1 MINIYSI
8 GGYAEAGKNMTAIAV
23 DNEAV
28 IIDMGFYL
36 PAIIDFEEGGGD
48 KRTLNRD
55 SLIKIGA
62 IPNDNVIKHIAKNV
76 KAIVLGHAHLDH
88 IGAVPILA
96 PHYGVPIIGTPY
108 TIEVLKSMTA
118 DDKVTIKNKL
128 KAVNPNSKVKVS
140 ENIEIEMIGI
150 THSTLQ
156 TAMVAVHTKEGT
168 VLYAN
173 DYKFDNHPVLG
184 KKSNTNR
191 LKELG
196 KENVKALVVDSLYSN
211 SDQKTPS
218 EKVAREMLKDV
229 MLGTENSE
237 NIIFATTF
245 ASHIARLTSL
255 VDFGKALNRKILI
268 LGRSMQKYI
277 KAAERLK
284 LADFSGTEIVSYASK
299 IRKRLKSISREE
311 RHRYLVICTGGQ
323 GEPSSVLNKM
333 LTNDIQFEFLS
344 GDHVIFSNR
353 IIPATP
359 NINNRKAIEEKLKKK
374 DVRIFKDIHVSG
386 HASRE
391 DIRDLITMTRPEHVI
406 PGHGQPSQY
415 KGIIELCADMGYD
428 IKNNVHVMH
437 DGHKI
442 DV

>member
-8 GGYAEAGKNMTAIAV
+8 GGYEESGRNMTAIEV
-23 DNEAV
+23 GDEAI

-55 SLIKIGA
+55 SLIKLGA
-62 IPNDNVIKHIAKNV
+62 VPNDNVIKHISKNV
-76 KAIVLGHAHLDH
+76 RAIVLGHAHLDH

-96 PHYGVPIIGTPY
+96 PHYNAPIIGTPY
-108 TIEVLKSMTA
+108 TIEVLKAMIA
-118 DDKVTIKNKL
+118 DDKLTIKNKL
-128 KAVNPNSKVKVS
+128 TAINLNSKI
-140 ENIEIEMIGI
+140 NISKNMSIELLNV

-173 DYKFDNHPVLG
+173 DFKFDNHPVIG
-184 KKSNTNR
+184 SKSNTKR

-196 KENVKALVVDSLYSN
+196 LENVKALIVDSLYSN
-211 SDQKTPS
+211 YDQKTPS

-237 NIIFATTF
+237 NIIIATTF

-277 KAAERLK
+277 HAAEKLK
-284 LADFSGTEIVSYASK
+284 LANFAGTEMISYANK
-299 IRKRLKSISREE
+299 IKRRLNHIKKEE
-311 RHRYLVICTGGQ
+311 RHKYLIICTGGQ
-323 GEPSSVLNKM
+323 GEPSSVMNKM
-333 LTNDIQFEFLS
+333 LTNKIPFEFLS
-344 GDHVIFSNR
+344 GDHVIFSNK
-353 IIPATP
+353 IIPVNP
-359 NINNRKAIEEKLKKK
+359 NLINRKNIEERLKKK

-391 DIRDLITMTRPEHVI
+391 DIRDLIAIAKPQHII
-406 PGHGQPSQY
+406 PGHGNHELY
-415 KGIIELCADMGYD
+415 NGLIELCTDMGYD
-428 IKNNVHVMH
+428 IKKSVHVLH
-437 DGHKI
+437 DGHKLEL
-442 DV
+442 